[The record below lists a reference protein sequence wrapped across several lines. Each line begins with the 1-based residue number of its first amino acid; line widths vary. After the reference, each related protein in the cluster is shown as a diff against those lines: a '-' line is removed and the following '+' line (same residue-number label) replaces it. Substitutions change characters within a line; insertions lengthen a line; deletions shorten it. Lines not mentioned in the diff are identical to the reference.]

1 MFISTQKSI
10 GKLIQM
16 MSGENER
23 KVAQCLID
31 NAIGWGYDEKDIEVK
46 WITAEEWAV
55 MQEELTRPTPE
66 QLAEQ
71 ERETMIRDKIREM
84 AIAELV
90 KEGRLEAKTE
100 GKS

>member
-46 WITAEEWAV
+46 WVTDAEWAAIAATLNQPTAEQIV
-55 MQEELTRPTPE
+55 
-66 QLAEQ
+66 EQ
-71 ERETMIRDKIREM
+71 EKESLIQAKMREM
-84 AIAELV
+84 AETELI
-90 KEGRLEAKTE
+90 KEGKLTAAAK
-100 GKS
+100 